1 MPRIDRILK
10 SETEDSLQ
18 NIEVP
23 ASLYAFA
30 QKVPEMVNQNK
41 TFNVLKTK
49 NKRWNK
55 QLLSWGAAAAMI
67 TFAISLS
74 SSVTANFFENV
85 PFLKME
91 DNDGFRENFSNL
103 LDAAKNKQ
111 FTSIGQSAEDNGIE
125 MIVTD
130 AIYDGTQV
138 ALSLSLQTSD
148 ELEVDKIA
156 SSNMKILFN
165 GEKLSWSSVQ
175 DFSKVDQNKYT
186 GAMKI
191 WVPEENLLEE
201 SINVDIQFSKVL
213 GHEGKWKY
221 DLNLDKVRQSF
232 QTDTSIQL
240 ANTSLYINEVSF
252 TPLNTEISIIG
263 ENKENLVVS
272 LVDSKGDKLSTQ
284 NFYESGRDK
293 ILQYKPFS
301 KIPDKLNLEVS
312 NGTET
317 ELIVIP
323 FNK

>member
-1 MPRIDRILK
+1 MPRIDKFLQ

-30 QKVPEMVNQNK
+30 QKVPEMANQNK
-41 TFNVLKTK
+41 TINVLKPK
-49 NKRWNK
+49 NKRWKK

-74 SSVTANFFENV
+74 PSVTANFFENV

-91 DNDGFRENFSNL
+91 NNDGFKENFSNL
-103 LDAAKNKQ
+103 LDAANNNQ
-111 FTSIGQSAEDNGIE
+111 FTAIGQSVEDNGIE
-125 MIVTD
+125 MVVTD

-138 ALSLSLQTSD
+138 ALSLSLQTND
-148 ELEVDKIA
+148 ELEVNKIA
-156 SSNMKILFN
+156 SSTMKILFN
-165 GEKLSWSSVQ
+165 GDKSSWSSVQ

-191 WVPEENLLEE
+191 WVPEENLFEE
-201 SINVDIQFSKVL
+201 KINVGIQFSKVL
-213 GHEGKWKY
+213 GIEGKWKY
-221 DLNLDKVRQSF
+221 ALNLDKVRQSF

-240 ANTSLYINEVSF
+240 DNTSLHIDEISF

-272 LVDSKGDKLSTQ
+272 LVDSKGDKLSAQ
-284 NFYESGRDK
+284 NFYEIARGK
-293 ILQYKPFS
+293 VLQYKPFS

-312 NGTET
+312 KGMET
-317 ELIVIP
+317 ELIIIP
-323 FNK
+323 IKK

>member
-1 MPRIDRILK
+1 MPRIDKILQ

-30 QKVPEMVNQNK
+30 QKVPEMANQNK
-41 TFNVLKTK
+41 TINVLKPK
-49 NKRWNK
+49 NKRWKK

-74 SSVTANFFENV
+74 PSVTANFFENV

-91 DNDGFRENFSNL
+91 NNDGFKENFSNL
-103 LDAAKNKQ
+103 LDAANNNQ
-111 FTSIGQSAEDNGIE
+111 FTAIGQSVEDNGIE
-125 MIVTD
+125 MVVTD

-138 ALSLSLQTSD
+138 ALSLSLQTND
-148 ELEVDKIA
+148 ELEVNKTA
-156 SSNMKILFN
+156 SSTMKILFN
-165 GEKLSWSSVQ
+165 GDKSSWSSVQ

-191 WVPEENLLEE
+191 WVPEENLFEE
-201 SINVDIQFSKVL
+201 KINVDIQFSKVL
-213 GHEGKWKY
+213 GIEGKWKY
-221 DLNLDKVRQSF
+221 DLNLDKARQSF
-232 QTDTSIQL
+232 KTDTSIQL
-240 ANTSLYINEVSF
+240 DNTSLHIDEISF

-263 ENKENLVVS
+263 EHKENLVLS
-272 LVDSKGDKLSTQ
+272 LIDFKGDKLSAQ
-284 NFYESGRDK
+284 NFYESGRGK
-293 ILQYKPFS
+293 VLQYKPFS

-317 ELIVIP
+317 ELIIIP
-323 FNK
+323 IKK

>member
-1 MPRIDRILK
+1 MPRIDKILQ

-41 TFNVLKTK
+41 TFNVLKPK
-49 NKRWNK
+49 NKRWKK

-74 SSVTANFFENV
+74 PSVTANFFENV

-91 DNDGFRENFSNL
+91 NNDGFKENFSNL
-103 LDAAKNKQ
+103 LDAAKNNQ
-111 FTSIGQSAEDNGIE
+111 FTSIGQSVEDNGIE
-125 MIVTD
+125 MVVTD

-148 ELEVDKIA
+148 ELEVNKIA
-156 SSNMKILFN
+156 SSKMKILFN
-165 GEKLSWSSVQ
+165 GDKLSWSSVQ
-175 DFSKVDQNKYT
+175 DFSKVEKNKYT

-213 GHEGKWKY
+213 GIEGKWKY
-221 DLNLDKVRQSF
+221 DLNLDKARQSF

-263 ENKENLVVS
+263 GNKENLVVS
-272 LVDSKGDKLSTQ
+272 LVDSKGDKISSQ
-284 NFYESGRDK
+284 NFYESSRGK

-312 NGTET
+312 KGMKT
-317 ELIVIP
+317 ELIIIP
-323 FNK
+323 IKK